1 MQGSAEEIPTVANLR
16 DTPCVHHRQSIGYL
30 SDEREIVGDVQDRSA
45 LAFLQ
50 FRQKIEDSSLNGHI
64 EGSRRFIRDEQ
75 IRITRKRLGNH
86 DALFH
91 STGEL
96 VRVGRHHFSWI
107 RYARLSKRLQYP
119 FVQSVGQTFSR

>member
-1 MQGSAEEIPTVANLR
+1 MQGSAEDISTVADLR
-16 DTPCVHHRQSIGYL
+16 DPACVHHRQPISYL
-30 SDEREIVGDVQDRSA
+30 PDEREIVGDVQNRGA

-50 FRQKIEDSSLNGHI
+50 FRQQIEDSSLNGHVK
-64 EGSRRFIRDEQ
+64 GSRRFIRDEQ

-91 STGEL
+91 SAGEL

-107 RYARLSKRLQYP
+107 RYARVGKRLQYP
-119 FVQSVGQTFSR
+119 FVQSFGETFSR